1 MCYYLRDNFYQG
13 ENSSMM
19 DIKILNS
26 FRKKYRVRK
35 RFPKDDF
42 NIYPEQLSAF
52 LRENGGNHAS
62 HLIFLQDK
70 GIFWNSRENALITY
84 KRIANKLVV
93 LGDPIGEEA
102 EFKDAIKEFCEY
114 GKSRGLKP
122 VFYQISP
129 KYMQHYH
136 DLGYRFLKLGEEG
149 LVNLEQ
155 FSLEG
160 KQNAKLRTRFNKFT
174 RNFYKFN
181 VLYPPFTDDFLS
193 ELKQISDS
201 WLSGQK
207 EKGFS
212 VVSFSEKYVTH
223 FPIAVLYGPSGNII
237 AFSTLATDYKV
248 TVTIDLMRK
257 LCDSPHGTMDVLFL
271 HIFKW
276 AKDEGYQYCSL
287 GMTPLS
293 NVGDCKHSFTSE
305 KIARLAYL
313 YGNSLYNFKGLKE
326 FKNKFASNWESK
338 YLAYKKTSLPIVC
351 LQLLLLINR
360 KHSSFKEDD
369 REKYEHLKEKH
380 DNKIAF

>member
-1 MCYYLRDNFYQG
+1 MIH
-13 ENSSMM
+13 M
-19 DIKILNS
+19 KILNF
-26 FRKKYRVRK
+26 FRKKRRVK
-35 RFPKDDF
+35 KEFPGDDF
-42 NIYPEQLSAF
+42 NIHSDQLSSF

-70 GIFWNSRENALITY
+70 EIFWNSQKNILITY

-114 GKSRGLKP
+114 GKSRGFKP

-129 KYMQHYH
+129 RYMQYYH
-136 DLGYRFLKLGEEG
+136 DTGYRFLKLGEEG
-149 LVNLEQ
+149 LVNLEK

-160 KQNAKLRTRFNKFT
+160 KQGARLRTRLNKFA
-174 RNFYKFN
+174 RNSYRFS
-181 VLYPPFTDDFLS
+181 VVYPPFTDDFLS
-193 ELKQISDS
+193 ELKQVSDS

-212 VVSFSEKYVTH
+212 VVCFSEKYVAH
-223 FPIAVLYGPSGNII
+223 FPIAVLYGPSGNIV

-248 TVTIDLMRK
+248 TITIDLMRK
-257 LCDSPHGTMDVLFL
+257 LSDSPHGTMDVLFI

-276 AKDEGYQYCSL
+276 AKAEGYQYCSL

-293 NVGDCKHSFTSE
+293 NVGHCKHSFTSE

-326 FKNKFASNWESK
+326 FKNKFASDWEPK
-338 YLAYKKTSLPIVC
+338 YLAYKKTSLPIIC

-360 KHSSFKEDD
+360 KHPPFQKDD
-369 REKYEHLKEKH
+369 AGEYKYFTKKR
-380 DNKIAF
+380 DDKIAL